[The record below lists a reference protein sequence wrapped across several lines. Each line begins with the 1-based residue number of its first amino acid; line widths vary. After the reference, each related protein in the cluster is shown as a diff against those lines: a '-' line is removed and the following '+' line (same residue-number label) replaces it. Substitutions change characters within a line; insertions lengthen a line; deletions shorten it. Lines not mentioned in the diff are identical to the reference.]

1 MMTTDTDE
9 SGLRLFPVQP
19 VLQDDRVPAG
29 LSVSELARSRKV
41 SSPAA
46 AAISLLSPTKQRS
59 NTESSSGWLF
69 CFIESSNKI
78 TSEFRIEYYRRYW
91 INALIQVQGSSTE
104 ELNVGNS
111 FLLKGG
117 GAAKIH

>member
-41 SSPAA
+41 LSPAA
-46 AAISLLSPTKQRS
+46 AAISRQP
-59 NTESSSGWLF
+59 SSGQ
-69 CFIESSNKI
+69 I
-78 TSEFRIEYYRRYW
+78 
-91 INALIQVQGSSTE
+91 LIQVE
-104 ELNVGNS
+104 F
-111 FLLKGG
+111 FLRWL
-117 GAAKIH
+117 IILFH

>member
-1 MMTTDTDE
+1 MTTDTDE

-59 NTESSSGWLF
+59 NTDSS
-69 CFIESSNKI
+69 
-78 TSEFRIEYYRRYW
+78 RILPSLVDYF
-91 INALIQVQGSSTE
+91 VS
-104 ELNVGNS
+104 
-111 FLLKGG
+111 LK
-117 GAAKIH
+117 AQTKLPQNLE